1 MLRTQ
6 DQRKHL
12 TQYQHNPLSP
22 GCSRYTFQHPSV
34 SLWLPS
40 GPHSRRWHATTAV
53 QSPGQEDFLDHQVIP
68 STPRIASSYRLW
80 DLPLEDIRLFLKH
93 PALLVSIYNPQS
105 THCPIPAAGEGEKCR
120 WGRPFCGGLDA
131 LQLALAYRSQE
142 KTKKGPPGR
151 MREEPPASRGTF
163 RSFMV
168 VAQPRWHRHGSQ
180 AQQAAKPAQPP
191 HEQLQTNFLPPCF
204 RLGLVLAS
212 RLCCWLMAFGNWHGK
227 WDFTEQQGMVNWND
241 KIILVVH

>member
-1 MLRTQ
+1 MIAFRPTQ
-6 DQRKHL
+6 QALACH
-12 TQYQHNPLSP
+12 Y
-22 GCSRYTFQHPSV
+22 CSTKPRPRGF
-34 SLWLPS
+34 S
-40 GPHSRRWHATTAV
+40 GPSSHSLNTTHSFIV
-53 QSPGQEDFLDHQVIP
+53 QTLGFAFRGH
-68 STPRIASSYRLW
+68 
-80 DLPLEDIRLFLKH
+80 IRLFLKH
-93 PALLVSIYNPQS
+93 SALLVSIYNPQS

-131 LQLALAYRSQE
+131 LQLALPYRSQE
-142 KTKKGPPGR
+142 KTKKGLPGR